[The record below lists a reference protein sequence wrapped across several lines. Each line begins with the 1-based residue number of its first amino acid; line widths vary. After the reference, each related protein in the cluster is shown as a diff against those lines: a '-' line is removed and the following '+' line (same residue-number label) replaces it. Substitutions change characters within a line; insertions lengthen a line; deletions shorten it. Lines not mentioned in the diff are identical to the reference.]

1 MDLYFSSREAEFM
14 KIVVLVRSQFLTA
27 NMMFIIQFIQ
37 YFKGW
42 PMSKQ
47 KIGVLGDFVP
57 VVRHLAAPGFIKRS
71 MSISG
76 G

>member
-1 MDLYFSSREAEFM
+1 MF
-14 KIVVLVRSQFLTA
+14 VV
-27 NMMFIIQFIQ
+27 QFIQ
-37 YFKGW
+37 DFKGW

-57 VVRHLAAPGFIKRS
+57 MERNLAAPGFIKRT

-76 G
+76 GGKRGLPKIHVFNTN